1 MQKTKILTQLQ
12 RFLKIPDSEASP
24 RMRVNAF
31 LNMGIMLAILEIL
44 ICLLIPTL
52 IFIQTTSAI
61 FFVAALPGILAG
73 VGVMLLL
80 HRIRREVNNTL
91 EETMDVSMTLAK
103 MAKTTAISHEYLNNV
118 LMSMAGSLIVMGP
131 DMKIKLVN
139 QATVDLTGFSE
150 AELIDKSIDILL
162 DSETFSTASDILSKR
177 GFVRHGERTYKTK
190 DGEGVPVSFSSAIM
204 RDQYKRVYGIVC
216 VAQDI
221 SVLKQME
228 TRLNDRLTQL
238 EILHQVDEELTH
250 TLSISYVLTMGLDMT
265 MRLSGSD
272 AGAIALITSGQ
283 LNPVLSIGY
292 PAAISKNGCIKN
304 GITERVVRQQ
314 RAEMVLDV
322 RLDPDYIAV
331 MNVTMGLIAIPLVSQ
346 DNLLGVLQL
355 ETVKIEN
362 FTPEVFRFLQ
372 LITARIAVAI
382 DNAGLYDTSRHQLQE
397 LKNLYAQVSALEQMK
412 TDMIRIAAHDLRN
425 PLTNLAI
432 STRLLRKT
440 LDPAVINDHQE
451 RLTDIE
457 RSIQRMQHI
466 TTNIL
471 SLERINNSA
480 TGEFTGLVDLQTVV
494 RQVFDDHQSE
504 ANDRQLVYTLD
515 LPNTPIFVRGDTFE
529 LNEAATNFISNA
541 VKYTPEGG
549 QITVTLQQTGGT
561 AIFEVSDTGFGIP
574 EEHQAKLF
582 QPFYRV
588 RSAETSG
595 IEGSGLGLHLVRQ
608 IIERHKGSI
617 RFQSKKGEGS
627 TFGFQLPLLDENT
640 GKSPNGKP
648 ATEPR
653 KAQAYSSRTK

>member
-1 MQKTKILTQLQ
+1 
-12 RFLKIPDSEASP
+12 
-24 RMRVNAF
+24 MRVNAF
-31 LNMGIMLAILEIL
+31 LNLGMMLAVLVIL
-44 ICLLIPTL
+44 ICLIIPSL
-52 IFIQTTSAI
+52 IFIQSSSLI
-61 FFVAALPGILAG
+61 FFLTALPVILACA
-73 VGVMLLL
+73 GVMLLL
-80 HRIRREVNNTL
+80 HRIRQEVNETL
-91 EETMDVSMTLAK
+91 EETLDVSMTLAK

-150 AELIDKSIDILL
+150 AELVGQSIDVLL
-162 DSETFSTASDILSKR
+162 DSETFASSSDILSKR

-221 SVLKQME
+221 SALKQME
-228 TRLNDRLTQL
+228 NRLNDRLTQL

-250 TLSISYVLTMGLDMT
+250 TLSINYVLTMGLDMT
-265 MRLSGSD
+265 MRLSGAD
-272 AGAIALITSGQ
+272 AGAIALISNGQ
-283 LNPVLSIGY
+283 LNPVLAIGY

-322 RLDPDYIAV
+322 RSDPDYLAV
-331 MNVTMGLIAIPLVSQ
+331 MNVTAGMIAIPLVSQ
-346 DNLLGVLQL
+346 DNLMGVLQL
-355 ETVKIEN
+355 ETMKVEN
-362 FTPEVFRFLQ
+362 FTPEIFRFLQ

-440 LDPAVINDHQE
+440 LDPQVVADHQE

-480 TGEFTGLVDLQTVV
+480 TGEFTGLVDLQLVI
-494 RQVFDDHQSE
+494 RQVFDDHQNE
-504 ANDRQLVYTLD
+504 ARDHKLNYTLK
-515 LPNTPIFVRGDTFE
+515 LPEEPIFVRGDNFE

-541 VKYTPEGG
+541 IKYTPEGG
-549 QITVTLQQTGGT
+549 EILVTLEHNNGS
-561 AIFEVSDTGFGIP
+561 AIFEVKDTGFGIP
-574 EEHQAKLF
+574 EEHQSKLF
-582 QPFYRV
+582 EPFYRV
-588 RSAETSG
+588 RSTETSN
-595 IEGSGLGLHLVRQ
+595 IEGTGLGLHLVRQ
-608 IIERHKGSI
+608 IIERHKGQI
-617 RFQSKKGEGS
+617 RFQSQMGEGS
-627 TFGFQLPLLDENT
+627 TFGFQLPLIEESSSKVT
-640 GKSPNGKP
+640 NGKP
-648 ATEPR
+648 TTEPR
-653 KAQAYSSRTK
+653 KAQAYSTRAK